1 LKIKYNY
8 FLKYKDWINFDQLGS
23 VEMFSSRFIVKS
35 NLTNFIR
42 NKSKKI
48 TKSIVKET
56 PKDRFSP
63 FLMKR
68 DFSEDVFFQTD
79 FFDNSMDPFNTGTDS
94 FLQESTTME
103 IETTIFNTLRE
114 DLRFSNL
121 FGNNF
126 FIESV
131 ESSYVEKDEETEMV
145 QVLTLGNDFGKHCS
159 CSSVIRFP
167 ENEEVFE
174 LSSIQ
179 VRCFETGQEFHVLN
193 NYLTTTSPSSL
204 NDSNTTEVLFYE
216 K

>member
-1 LKIKYNY
+1 
-8 FLKYKDWINFDQLGS
+8 
-23 VEMFSSRFIVKS
+23 M
-35 NLTNFIR
+35 
-42 NKSKKI
+42 KK
-48 TKSIVKET
+48 EP

-79 FFDNSMDPFNTGTDS
+79 FFDNSIEFNSGNES
-94 FLQESTTME
+94 FFPESTSSE
-103 IETTIFNTLRE
+103 IENTIFNTLRE

-121 FGNNF
+121 FGDNF

-167 ENEEVFE
+167 ENEDVFE

-193 NYLTTTSPSSL
+193 NYLTTTSPTL
-204 NDSNTTEVLFYE
+204 NDSNTIEVLFHE